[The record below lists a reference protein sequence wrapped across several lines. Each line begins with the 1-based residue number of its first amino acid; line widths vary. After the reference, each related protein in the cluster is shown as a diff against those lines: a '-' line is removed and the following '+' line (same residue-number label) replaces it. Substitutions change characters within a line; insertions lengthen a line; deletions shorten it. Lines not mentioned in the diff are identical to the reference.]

1 MNADVRKFAAKLLCD
16 RKAWKA
22 VKKPKRPL
30 KDKST
35 QELKA
40 DGVHEAVR
48 QERNLKTRGQ
58 ALALVGAELRHRVRE
73 TG

>member
-1 MNADVRKFAAKLLCD
+1 MNADTRKFADKLLCD

-22 VKKPKRPL
+22 LKKPKRPL

-48 QERNLKTRGQ
+48 LERKLKTRGQ

>member
-22 VKKPKRPL
+22 VQQPKRPL
-30 KDKST
+30 KDKHIK
-35 QELKA
+35 ELLA
-40 DGVHEAVR
+40 DEVHELVR
-48 QERNLKTRGQ
+48 RERKLKTRGQ
-58 ALALVGAELRHRVRE
+58 ALALVGAELRHRTRE

>member
-1 MNADVRKFAAKLLCD
+1 MNADTRKFAAKLLCD

-22 VKKPKRPL
+22 LKKPRRPL

-35 QELKA
+35 HELRA

-48 QERNLKTRGQ
+48 RERKLKTRGQ
-58 ALALVGAELRHRVRE
+58 ALALVGAELRHRLRE